1 MLPTENCDI
10 ITQTHLLFNYKL
22 IIIII
27 MYILVPTY
35 FLMYISVHS
44 F

>member
-22 IIIII
+22 IIII

-35 FLMYISVHS
+35 FLMYISVPS